1 MRDQFSKPAKAV
13 YSSVETTYTADSE
26 TGEVLMKSQSVKE
39 VTRKEG
45 VQHLT
50 FTKMFYQDLGRLY
63 DLSKSAMILFV
74 ELSSMI
80 KDDKNQVILTQIER
94 TKIFDRTKLGKQ
106 TIYNATRELIKSGL
120 LVRVVENVY
129 MIDPNIFSV
138 GSDPSVLENR
148 RKYENLRRISVLL
161 QYTEEGRAIT
171 VSID

>member
-26 TGEVLMKSQSVKE
+26 TGEVLMKSHSVKE

-63 DLSKSAMILFV
+63 DLSKSAIILFV

-80 KDDKNQVILTQIER
+80 RDDKNQVILTQIER